1 MKRPRSDEH
10 RSVIHGSRDET
21 RAVFRN
27 GEKDY
32 RVSNSVWNEVTAG
45 GRKIDH
51 SRGFTRWF
59 VTPYISIYIY
69 IYIYCNHNFESVF
82 FFIPW
87 ISQIFQRSVSHSGPA
102 IATIIYF
109 FQTAEYTR
117 IISIEEL
124 LWQVEVRVAPVR
136 SAFFSFLPS
145 PPSSTTLWPIL
156 DRTKGPVHASWPKHI
171 ESYFVQHCMYS
182 L

>member
-69 IYIYCNHNFESVF
+69 IYIAIIILNQFFYTVDFTNFPKIRFSLR
-82 FFIPW
+82 P
-87 ISQIFQRSVSHSGPA
+87 SYSHHH
-102 IATIIYF
+102 
-109 FQTAEYTR
+109 
-117 IISIEEL
+117 L
-124 LWQVEVRVAPVR
+124 
-136 SAFFSFLPS
+136 FFSNSRVHENNFNRRV
-145 PPSSTTLWPIL
+145 TL
-156 DRTKGPVHASWPKHI
+156 AS
-171 ESYFVQHCMYS
+171 
-182 L
+182 